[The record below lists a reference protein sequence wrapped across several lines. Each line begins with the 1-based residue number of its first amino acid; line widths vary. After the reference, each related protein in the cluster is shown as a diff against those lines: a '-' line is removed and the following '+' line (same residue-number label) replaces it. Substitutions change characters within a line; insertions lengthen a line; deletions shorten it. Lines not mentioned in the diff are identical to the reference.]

1 MRLLRPLRASLTYAS
16 LVLILSTCDMANVL
30 STPKQRKVVLS
41 LQSDSTLVQ
50 ASSTKPAVQVTI
62 DGAPML
68 DPQVR
73 LVSSDTTVIAISAG
87 GDSLIARKLGRAI
100 ITASL
105 EGTLL
110 PTPLPF
116 ASDTIYV
123 VPKEFTLDR
132 ATATLTAIGD
142 TIRLVATAIDAA
154 NRAIPDPGV
163 VWMSSD
169 TSRATVSATGLVTAR
184 SNTSTPVT
192 ITARLDGI
200 SAVAQVTVA
209 QQIARFTFEP
219 STITFDALG
228 AQSVVAVS
236 ARDRNGNA
244 IPTLPTIAWTS
255 GNAAIVSVHPTNGTL
270 ISLNSGSTFIRAS
283 ATNGSTTVSDT
294 VHVEVNQQATR
305 IIISAVAGVTIG
317 AIGGKL
323 QLTARAYDRLNAE
336 MKKPISWASLD
347 GNFAGV
353 DENGVV
359 TGRGVGTARIVA
371 RVDTASAVQTITVTD
386 NPVRLS
392 LNPSSATLTSVRDSL
407 FISLTAF
414 NAVDIPISSP
424 AVTWRSTDSTIVKV
438 LAPGLVRAERAGTA
452 NIIVSSGT
460 LSVSAAINVT
470 NAPAFLDIALSAATL
485 ASIGDSLVPAISL
498 RNARGDEL
506 DRTSVTWSTDLS
518 RIADV
523 SVTGVIYA
531 LDSGTTKVRASS
543 GSLRDSILITV
554 TNAPASITLNRS
566 ADEMTALGQTLGYSG
581 LVRNAAGNEIPGF
594 RVTWRSS
601 DPAIVSISSSGV
613 ATALGEGTVQITGQ
627 AGAVSASASLVVRNV
642 PSSVSV
648 APKTASITSVGDAL
662 QFTATVRNA
671 LGAIVPGA
679 TVGWST
685 PDGSIATLSATGL
698 LTSTG
703 VGTARVIA
711 ASGGKADTATV
722 TINNSPD
729 QVNIVPGEATLASI
743 NDSLVPELVVTNA
756 RGVALGASSL
766 LWSSDD
772 ALVARVTATGTI
784 IATGSGAT
792 YIKAVSPTNSTRR
805 DSILITVT
813 NAPATVVLND
823 NRDTLTALGR
833 TRTYT
838 ATVRNARGARI
849 ADAILDWQSSVP
861 SVASVVDGTATA
873 QGVGT
878 TIITARSGAA
888 SASLDLTVTNNAV
901 SLDLQPPALSITSIN
916 DTVRLSVT
924 ARNDLGNLIPSGQ
937 VSWSSTVTTVATV
950 DANGNVAS
958 IDIGTAR
965 IIATSGSLADTTIV
979 TVTNNPATIAIAP
992 DTVRLTS
999 LGDSIAPPATLTN
1012 SRGVALP
1019 RTAATWSSDDPTI
1032 ARVSASGVIT
1042 ARDTGTTIVR
1052 ATSGLASDAVVVV
1065 VTNAPAM
1072 LTFSTARDTLTAA
1085 GQTVSY
1091 SVAVT
1096 NTAGNAIDDPAVAY
1110 MSTNTGVAT
1119 ISGSGTGAIVTVTG
1133 FGTTLLIARSGAVA
1147 DTIVLVVVNPT
1158 VIYVDNSVFANP
1170 RTGTSSRP
1178 YAKIQDGVNAA
1189 DPFDTVF
1196 VRKGNAAYSETV
1208 SLAKRIVLLG
1218 DSTFFSRSSPNP
1230 SVLPL
1235 ISHDTGS
1242 AAITAITTS
1251 PEIIRFF
1258 RIRHTVDGL
1267 AVDARGSDIR
1277 LAHLF
1282 INTDETSVS
1291 GGGISVDNAAVSNRP
1306 ALIDSVS
1313 VNAVAGFG
1321 IRFNGVVNGTV
1332 RAARISLVDSVAG
1345 FSGAGVEIT
1354 GGRNNLVELSTI
1366 RRSGSGVHIDAAQG
1380 VTLRENVFID
1390 AIAGVMDGVRITG
1403 SRGTGALS
1411 SSSFGANLVR
1421 NRFTGGRYSVRSS
1434 SSSWLSEGMSSTGAV
1449 QGIVG
1454 ENNDVISMFGDTISS
1469 TTSGCVDVT
1478 GNGSAVTI
1486 RGGTFQ
1492 FCAGGAST
1500 TMQVAVRATGSTIL
1514 SVDSSVFRG
1523 PNTTAIE
1530 HGSLGVS
1537 GALTVS
1543 RNTIVP
1549 SGTRTLPLG
1558 TRSAIIEARG
1568 TGQASIHRNVITD
1581 FTGLTGMVLASGVSA
1596 DVDSNLVTRNGVAA
1610 RVLAGA
1616 TMAAVSNDWY
1626 ANDTAAVVSQSV
1638 LDIPGNFWGDS
1649 AGPRRAVK
1657 LRAAGDSA
1665 AGPVT
1670 YDAVAPAPLYL
1681 GTGAASA
1688 MRLIWG
1694 DSGTFSKLVPL
1705 AKPFIVRIVDAQG
1718 RPLAGV
1724 SVQFRSS
1731 TSQTRWVGGTSTLDV
1746 TTGADGLAR
1755 GTFDPNNR
1763 SGTHTITISV
1773 PASPAL
1779 GSIPITI
1786 NSA

>member
-1 MRLLRPLRASLTYAS
+1 MRLLRPLRAILTYAS

-41 LQSDSTLVQ
+41 FQSDSTLVQ

-73 LVSSDTTVIAISAG
+73 LASSDTTVIAISAG

-200 SAVAQVTVA
+200 SAVAQITVA
-209 QQIARFTFEP
+209 QQIARFSFEP

-228 AQSVVAVS
+228 AQSVIAVS

-270 ISLNSGSTFIRAS
+270 ISLNSGSTFIRAT

-305 IIISAVAGVTIG
+305 IIISAVSGVTIG

-347 GNFAGV
+347 GNVAGV

-359 TGRGVGTARIVA
+359 TSRGVGTARIVA

-386 NPVRLS
+386 DAVRLS
-392 LNPSSATLTSVRDSL
+392 LNPPSATLGSVNDSL
-407 FISLTAF
+407 VITVTAF
-414 NAVDIPISSP
+414 NALDIPIAST

-452 NIIVSSGT
+452 TIIVSSGT
-460 LSVSAAINVT
+460 LS
-470 NAPAFLDIALSAATL
+470 AFAM
-485 ASIGDSLVPAISL
+485 
-498 RNARGDEL
+498 
-506 DRTSVTWSTDLS
+506 
-518 RIADV
+518 
-523 SVTGVIYA
+523 
-531 LDSGTTKVRASS
+531 
-543 GSLRDSILITV
+543 ITV
-554 TNAPASITLNRS
+554 TNAA
-566 ADEMTALGQTLGYSG
+566 
-581 LVRNAAGNEIPGF
+581 
-594 RVTWRSS
+594 
-601 DPAIVSISSSGV
+601 
-613 ATALGEGTVQITGQ
+613 
-627 AGAVSASASLVVRNV
+627 
-642 PSSVSV
+642 
-648 APKTASITSVGDAL
+648 
-662 QFTATVRNA
+662 
-671 LGAIVPGA
+671 
-679 TVGWST
+679 
-685 PDGSIATLSATGL
+685 
-698 LTSTG
+698 
-703 VGTARVIA
+703 
-711 ASGGKADTATV
+711 
-722 TINNSPD
+722 D
-729 QVNIVPGEATLASI
+729 QVNIVLGEATLASV
-743 NDSLVPELVVTNA
+743 NDSLVPQVVVTNA

-772 ALVARVTATGTI
+772 VAVARVTATGTI
-784 IATGSGAT
+784 IATGIGST
-792 YIKAVSPTNSTRR
+792 FIKAVSAINSTRR
-805 DSILITVT
+805 DSILISVT
-813 NAPATVVLND
+813 NAPATVVLSD
-823 NRDTLTALGR
+823 NRDTLTSVGR
-833 TRTYT
+833 IRTYT
-838 ATVRNARGARI
+838 VTVRNARGARI
-849 ADAILDWQSSVP
+849 AEAIVDWQSSVP

-873 QGVGT
+873 RGVGT

-888 SASLDLTVTNNAV
+888 SATLELTVTNDAV
-901 SLDLQPPALSITSIN
+901 SLDLQPPALNITSLD
-916 DTVRLSVT
+916 DTVRLSVS
-924 ARNDLGNLIPSGQ
+924 ARNDLGSPIPPGQ
-937 VSWSSTVTTVATV
+937 VMWSSTVTSVATV
-950 DANGNVAS
+950 DASGNVVSKA
-958 IDIGTAR
+958 IGTTR
-965 IIATSGSLADTTIV
+965 IIATSGALADTTVV
-979 TVTNNPATIAIAP
+979 TVTNTPSTIAITP

-999 LGDSIAPPATLTN
+999 LGDSVTPPATLTN
-1012 SRGVALP
+1012 SRGATLP
-1019 RTAATWSSDDPTI
+1019 RTSATWSSDDPTI

-1052 ATSGLASDAVVVV
+1052 ATSGSVSDAVVVV
-1065 VTNAPAM
+1065 VTNSPAM

-1096 NTAGNAIDDPAVAY
+1096 NAAGNAIDNPAVTY

-1119 ISGSGTGAIVTVTG
+1119 ISGSGTGAGVTATG
-1133 FGTTLLIARSGAVA
+1133 FGTTLIIARSGAVA

-1251 PEIIRFF
+1251 QEVIRFF

-1282 INTDETSVS
+1282 VNTDETSVA
-1291 GGGISVDNAAVSNRP
+1291 GGGISIDNTANGRP
-1306 ALIDSVS
+1306 ARVDSVR

-1321 IRFNGVVNGTV
+1321 IRLNGVVNGTV
-1332 RAARISLVDSVAG
+1332 RAARISLVDSASG

-1354 GGRNNLVELSTI
+1354 GGQNNVVELSTI
-1366 RRSGSGVHIDAAQG
+1366 RRTGGAQVHGVVTATLTIRQNDLAGRHQLVRLVGVSGSTQVVQNTLDLQLRGDEPFSTGSAFDGRSGVHIDGSQG
-1380 VTLRENVFID
+1380 VALRENVFID
-1390 AIAGVMDGVRITG
+1390 AIDGAMDGVRITG

-1434 SSSWLSEGMSSTGAV
+1434 SSSWMSEGMSSTGAV

-1454 ENNDVISMFGDTISS
+1454 ENNDAISMFGDTISS
-1469 TTSGCVDVT
+1469 STSGCVDVT
-1478 GNGSAVTI
+1478 GNGSLVTI

-1500 TMQVAVRATGSTIL
+1500 TMQVAVRAIGSTTL

-1530 HGSLGVS
+1530 HGSLGAS
-1537 GALTVS
+1537 GTLTVS

-1549 SGTRTLPLG
+1549 SGPRTLPLG

-1581 FTGLTGMVLASGVSA
+1581 FIGLTGMVLAAGVSA
-1596 DVDSNLVTRNGVAA
+1596 DVDSNLVARNGVAA
-1610 RVLAGA
+1610 RVLTGA

-1626 ANDTAAVVSQSV
+1626 ANDTAAVVSQP
-1638 LDIPGNFWGDS
+1638 LLFIPGNFWGDS
-1649 AGPRRAVK
+1649 AGPRRDSK

-1665 AGPVT
+1665 AGPIIFS
-1670 YDAVAPAPLYL
+1670 AVAPAPLYP
-1681 GTGAASA
+1681 GFGAASA

-1694 DSGTFSKLVPL
+1694 AEQATGTVSKTVPL

-1724 SVQFRSS
+1724 TVRFAIASPVNPPPKWLES
-1731 TSQTRWVGGTSTLDV
+1731 GTSTLDV
-1746 TTGADGLAR
+1746 RTGADGLAR
-1755 GTFDPNNR
+1755 GTFDPNNKV
-1763 SGTHTITISV
+1763 GTHTTTISV

-1779 GSIPITI
+1779 GSITIKIT
-1786 NSA
+1786 SG